1 MKQTPTVLTLPR
13 NSAPLRDLTGNAPL
27 RESSNAAMSVA
38 DALQHVPHKGARM
51 LGAAASFLLMA
62 ECAGLNTYD
71 LMAMAR
77 NCMND
82 AEGRRP
88 EFSAV
93 EEFIRKEIL
102 NF

>member
-1 MKQTPTVLTLPR
+1 MKQTATDISR
-13 NSAPLRDLTGNAPL
+13 AALRDLTGNAPL
-27 RESSNAAMSVA
+27 RESSNAAMGVA

-51 LGAAASFLLMA
+51 MGVSAAFLILA
-62 ECAGLNTYD
+62 ECAGLNVYD

-88 EFSAV
+88 EFAAV
-93 EEFIRKEIL
+93 DEFVRKEIL

>member
-1 MKQTPTVLTLPR
+1 MKHPSAVLTLPR

-38 DALQHVPHKGARM
+38 DALQHVPHKGARI
-51 LGAAASFLLMA
+51 LGAAVASLILA

-71 LMAMAR
+71 LMTMAR
-77 NCMND
+77 NCMSD

-88 EFSAV
+88 EFAAV